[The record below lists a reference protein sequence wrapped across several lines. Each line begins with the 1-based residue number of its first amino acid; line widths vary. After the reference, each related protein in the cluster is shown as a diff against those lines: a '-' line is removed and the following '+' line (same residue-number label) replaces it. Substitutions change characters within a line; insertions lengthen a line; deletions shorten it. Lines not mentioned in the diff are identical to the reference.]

1 MKELLT
7 KKTQA
12 IYDHQFFLALQ
23 DIPIKEWMVKP
34 NPLDCKEEYLK
45 RFDQLIHLSQE
56 NTVEGLER
64 FESHHLI
71 HGTTQAFDEA
81 YLRYSGRRLRLLR
94 GEYAYHKRVNPDFC
108 FFGQGEEPLRE
119 NDYIIISFPFC
130 STGDLPENFNDIL
143 NECEKLGVPVEVDC
157 AYFGTCT
164 GLNFNLGHQAIKAV
178 SFSLS
183 KSMGLGDIRS
193 GIRYSN
199 YSDAMPIAQQNSY
212 NHLPLMSAK
221 IGLYMMSKFDFDYIP
236 RTYRKHQLAVCSQLD
251 LKATP
256 CMHLALGQKEGY
268 SDYLVDDK
276 YFRVGLRDLVKA
288 HKKGELA

>member
-7 KKTQA
+7 KETQA

-23 DIPIKEWMVKP
+23 DIPIKEWMEKP
-34 NPLDCKEEYLK
+34 KPLDCREEYLK
-45 RFDQLIHLSQE
+45 RFDQLIHRCQVNS
-56 NTVEGLER
+56 VVGLER
-64 FESHHLI
+64 FDKHHLI

-81 YLRYSGRRLRLLR
+81 YLRYANRRLRLLR
-94 GEYAYHKRVNPDFC
+94 GEYAYHKRVNPKFC
-108 FFGQGEEPLRE
+108 FLGVGEEQLRE
-119 NDYIIISFPFC
+119 NDYVIISFPFC
-130 STGDLPENFNDIL
+130 STGDVPENFEDIL
-143 NECEKLGVPVEVDC
+143 DQCEMLGVPVEIDC

-164 GLNFNLGHQAIKAV
+164 GLNFNLSHPAIKAV

-199 YSDAMPIAQQNSY
+199 YSDAMPIAQQNDY

-221 IGLYMMSKFDFDYIP
+221 IGLYMMEKFDFDYIP
-236 RTYRKHQLAVCSQLD
+236 KTYREHQLAVCSKLG

-256 CMHLALGQKEGY
+256 CMHLALGQKEEY

-276 YFRVGLRDLVKA
+276 YFRVGLRHLVKA